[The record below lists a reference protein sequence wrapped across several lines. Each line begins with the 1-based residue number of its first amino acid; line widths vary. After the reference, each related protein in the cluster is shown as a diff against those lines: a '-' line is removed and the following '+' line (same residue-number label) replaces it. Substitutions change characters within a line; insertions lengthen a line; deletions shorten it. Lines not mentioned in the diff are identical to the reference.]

1 MEVLPGSACIS
12 RKEGEQE
19 TSAPSSSTGSGTL
32 QLLVIYPVT
41 FMPSRAITLFVWPIL
56 LLLMAKEVEK
66 LQERLKNETK

>member
-19 TSAPSSSTGSGTL
+19 MSAPSSSTGSGTL

-41 FMPSRAITLFVWPIL
+41 SMPSRAITLSVWPIL
-56 LLLMAKEVEK
+56 LLTAKEVEK